1 MAIISKKSYRHI
13 LIEAKD
19 NRWFWPS
26 YITSV
31 VLVIL
36 IPIMKGWGNFDTMFM
51 MFLMLAN
58 FGMCVLLASE
68 GHLYKFNIGTAVI
81 FMSLTWLNS
90 SPTEGIGTYF
100 YTEAQIERFKQVE
113 EMRSFAKQ
121 VSEMRRELS
130 GYSQLK
136 FSELKPNLPENFSS
150 EFVISEDN
158 GKLEIQV
165 KNQPQDVEATK

>member
-36 IPIMKGWGNFDTMFM
+36 IPIMKGWGNFDTMSM

-113 EMRSFAKQ
+113 EMR
-121 VSEMRRELS
+121 RELS

-165 KNQPQDVEATK
+165 KNQPKDVEATK